1 MTRYIFPGNM
11 IENCTDADLDAM
23 YVSHI
28 SVGVAS
34 TPVLIDWAAAA
45 GGANPY
51 ITVAAWAGF
60 VEIYKTGLR
69 IYDDQGTPALN
80 PSSTVTS
87 PPLKLRFKVMD
98 IRGAVS
104 PEIATDTL
112 YLEGLP
118 NDPVAPTVIDM
129 VPAVGATGIAADSI
143 IQLTWSKTL
152 LAGTA
157 GIQIRNATDNT
168 LIETITLPAAI
179 DTNYPPAPGKVYLN
193 GDMTV
198 LRPSSA
204 LPAGKNISVR
214 PAADFVRNL
223 TGTINAA
230 ITNDALAFA
239 VVSPIPAGSPW
250 GYTPGV
256 DYGTVGAMFVD
267 AVSGNDANNGLTVGA
282 AKKTIGAAMT
292 AMPNNT
298 GGKIKV
304 KAGTYKETVAMKSGA
319 SGNRLVLE
327 PYGTDAPIIS
337 CAEPMATGWVSCVVG
352 DATLVG
358 ANWASM
364 IKKTGVP
371 VNTFPQND
379 PISANLFAGDMR
391 LNLAR
396 KFKYGQNVTAWTRSL
411 DFLTADS
418 VVTHTVVVGG
428 KTTYEIDAYRH
439 AALLAAFTP
448 FQLQKATM
456 LVQEAPNVV
465 NIRRLTISGSDII
478 PNNSVSQDANTGVG
492 WHNNFGLINLI
503 AAMEQGGW
511 GVDWDGSSATCDLY
525 VWLPAGKTAADIR
538 YSARTNAIV
547 GNVNHYELNG
557 LICENFSG
565 QQNNFWGTSG
575 STLARGFGSALSA
588 DSTTVGKQNIKVNN
602 CWFRNGWSHCDHV
615 GGVSIY
621 NGTDVLIRKTF
632 FDDLQSTEG
641 CTIVQ
646 SANVLV
652 EWCKFDKVFREDFW
666 PRGTNKA
673 VYAHNLHVGSMLGH
687 SHNNGVAFYALNE
700 GLEWGNIWKNAT
712 FFGTWQDA
720 NNIQFCFNVFD
731 WTGSYNAIKD
741 QSGSVAGLPGT
752 IGGMMLHNTLVF
764 SAYRIW
770 PLSQSILVQEGAGH
784 PFKIKGNI
792 YYGCTYTGTTMTSN
806 DHNINTRNSANLPA
820 GTGNQFEAID
830 TTFRDRANRDYSIG
844 PSSVVRTTPSSS
856 IAAEIAAIA
865 GAYPFFTDF
874 TDAFGQT
881 INQAAPTIGAM
892 SNPDINPMTAA

>member
-11 IENCTDADLDAM
+11 LENCTDADLDAM

-34 TPVLIDWAAAA
+34 VPVLIDWAAAA

-204 LPAGKNISVR
+204 LPAGKSISVR

-267 AVSGNDANNGLTVGA
+267 AVSGDDANNGLTVGA

-298 GGKIKV
+298 GGKIKI

-379 PISANLFAGDMR
+379 PISANLFAGDIR

-418 VVTHTVVVGG
+418 VTMVGG
-428 KTTYEIDAYRH
+428 EITAYQH

-448 FQLQKATM
+448 FQLNKSIM
-456 LVQEAPNVV
+456 VVQEAPNIV
-465 NIRRLTISGSDII
+465 NIRRPTISGADIV
-478 PNNSVSQDANTGVG
+478 PHASVTRDSNTGVG
-492 WHNNFGLINLI
+492 WHNNFGMINLI

-511 GVDWDGSSATCDLY
+511 GVDWDGTASTCDLY

-538 YSARTNAIV
+538 YSARTNAII

-575 STLARGFGSALSA
+575 ATLARGFGSALSA

-621 NGTDVLIRKTF
+621 NGTDVVIRKTF

-652 EWCKFDKVFREDFW
+652 EWCKYDKVFREDFW
-666 PRGTNKA
+666 PRGTNKV
-673 VYAHNLHVGSMLGH
+673 VYAHNLHTGSMLGH

-731 WTGSYNAIKD
+731 WIGSYNAIKD

-770 PLSQSILVQEGAGH
+770 PVSQSILVQEGAAH

-820 GTGNQFEAID
+820 GTGNQYEAID

-844 PSSVVRTTPSSS
+844 AGSVIRTTPSSS
-856 IAAEIAAIA
+856 IAAEIAALA

-892 SNPDINPMTAA
+892 MNPDINPMTAA